1 MREVLIGKK
10 RNGIMIKRFTNFNKT
25 TTITYD
31 SIKNDGDTFDKL
43 IEGINYEK
51 IKSYDNRVIK
61 LHSDLSKQNNPVKK
75 QIITKEIA
83 ILKLQIEI
91 ENLKGKN

>member
-1 MREVLIGKK
+1 
-10 RNGIMIKRFTNFNKT
+10 MIKRFTNFNKT

-31 SIKNDGDTFDKL
+31 SIKNDGDKFDKL